1 MVDCVDILR
10 SITKSCGDNVGGV
23 NKRVWITQ
31 LQQIENYTFDSL
43 GYVNSLVT
51 KENGN
56 TNYPYELK
64 KVISKKGSHSG
75 NVEAIENVNID
86 VFKHTAILKAYA
98 TTPEQRDSLVSLYGA
113 SKVVVFFETDNGEI
127 EIYGLENG
135 LYATAL
141 TGNTGEQMQD
151 DTAFTFTLSG
161 LQTSLPKYFL
171 YGGSLATSIAYLD
184 NIGLNPI
191 YVIQEYSFSAKFSAV
206 SSLDLTSCFLDSNGN
221 DCATLINWG
230 DGTIDSNLTHTYS
243 ISGDYVVSV
252 ACSDAF
258 EITISKKSINEFY
271 YAISIGLQNLYL
283 TTNQIVDFN
292 PSIALP
298 IGLQKLGLGE
308 NQIVDFNPSI
318 ALPIGLQNLGLS
330 SNQIVDFNPSIA
342 LPIGL
347 QELGLGGNQI
357 VDFNPSIAL
366 PIGLQKLG
374 LGENQIVDF
383 NPSIALPIGLQSLYL
398 SGNQIVDFNPS
409 IALPIGL
416 QELGLGG
423 NQMTIAGYT
432 ASETWANAQ
441 PSFTSSCNVYFTNN
455 IDSVS
460 GTDLETILISKNCT
474 VSV

>member
-113 SKVVVFFETDNGEI
+113 SKVVVFFETDNGDI

-171 YGGSLATSIAYLD
+171 YGGSLHTSIAYLD
-184 NIGLNPI
+184 NIGLTPI
-191 YVIQEYSFSAKFSAV
+191 YEIESYTAG
-206 SSLDLTSCFLDSNGN
+206 TS
-221 DCATLINWG
+221 
-230 DGTIDSNLTHTYS
+230 TID
-243 ISGDYVVSV
+243 
-252 ACSDAF
+252 
-258 EITISKKSINEFY
+258 
-271 YAISIGLQNLYL
+271 
-283 TTNQIVDFN
+283 
-292 PSIALP
+292 
-298 IGLQKLGLGE
+298 
-308 NQIVDFNPSI
+308 
-318 ALPIGLQNLGLS
+318 
-330 SNQIVDFNPSIA
+330 
-342 LPIGL
+342 
-347 QELGLGGNQI
+347 
-357 VDFNPSIAL
+357 
-366 PIGLQKLG
+366 
-374 LGENQIVDF
+374 
-383 NPSIALPIGLQSLYL
+383 
-398 SGNQIVDFNPS
+398 
-409 IALPIGL
+409 
-416 QELGLGG
+416 
-423 NQMTIAGYT
+423 
-432 ASETWANAQ
+432 
-441 PSFTSSCNVYFTNN
+441 FTNN
-455 IDSVS
+455 GGDDWDISFLATPTTVQSSANITGYQYSVEHWISGVQTNIESGSKSTNYTLNTSSNGAGVYKIEQTYLLDNSSFFRVVYLVKVDAS
-460 GTDLETILISKNCT
+460 GTVIAFTSANGITVNSTNGLDINATANYTEFGVNYPLQWGSYDAFPPAIFNPIGNTTTINATLPIATVGVGFFPILDSIFTDDFPNWAGSAITLTIS
-474 VSV
+474 

>member
-113 SKVVVFFETDNGEI
+113 SKVVVFFETDNGDI

-171 YGGSLATSIAYLD
+171 YGGSLHTSIAYLD
-184 NIGLNPI
+184 NIGLTPI
-191 YVIQEYSFSAKFSAV
+191 QSYSFSAKFSSV
-206 SSLDLTSCFLDSNGN
+206 SSLDLTGCFLDSIGN
-221 DCATLINWG
+221 NCATLINWG

-243 ISGDYVVSV
+243 ASGDYVVSIV
-252 ACSDAF
+252 CEDAF
-258 EITISKKSINEFY
+258 EIKLKSRNITEFY
-271 YAISIGLQNLYL
+271 YALPIGLQSLEL
-283 TTNQIVDFN
+283 GDNQIVDFN

-298 IGLQKLGLGE
+298 SGLQ
-308 NQIVDFNPSI
+308 I
-318 ALPIGLQNLGLS
+318 
-330 SNQIVDFNPSIA
+330 
-342 LPIGL
+342 
-347 QELGLGGNQI
+347 LGLGGNQI

-366 PIGLQKLG
+366 PSGLQIL
-374 LGENQIVDF
+374 D
-383 NPSIALPIGLQSLYL
+383 L

-416 QELGLGG
+416 QRLGLSVNQIVDFNPSIALPIGLQYLYLG
-423 NQMTIAGYT
+423 DNQMTIAGYT

-441 PSFTSSCNVYFTNN
+441 PSFTSSCNIYFNDN

-474 VSV
+474 ISV

>member
-1 MVDCVDILR
+1 MLLDCVDILR

-31 LQQIENYTFDSL
+31 LQQINSYTYDSL

-75 NVEAIENVNID
+75 NVEALENVNID

-184 NIGLNPI
+184 NIGLNPLAYI
-191 YVIQEYSFSAKFSAV
+191 
-206 SSLDLTSCFLDSNGN
+206 SSYTAGTS
-221 DCATLINWG
+221 
-230 DGTIDSNLTHTYS
+230 TID
-243 ISGDYVVSV
+243 
-252 ACSDAF
+252 
-258 EITISKKSINEFY
+258 
-271 YAISIGLQNLYL
+271 
-283 TTNQIVDFN
+283 
-292 PSIALP
+292 
-298 IGLQKLGLGE
+298 
-308 NQIVDFNPSI
+308 
-318 ALPIGLQNLGLS
+318 
-330 SNQIVDFNPSIA
+330 
-342 LPIGL
+342 
-347 QELGLGGNQI
+347 
-357 VDFNPSIAL
+357 
-366 PIGLQKLG
+366 
-374 LGENQIVDF
+374 
-383 NPSIALPIGLQSLYL
+383 
-398 SGNQIVDFNPS
+398 
-409 IALPIGL
+409 
-416 QELGLGG
+416 
-423 NQMTIAGYT
+423 
-432 ASETWANAQ
+432 
-441 PSFTSSCNVYFTNN
+441 FTNN
-455 IDSVS
+455 GGDDWDISFLATPTTLQSSANIVQYIYNVEYWVGGVQTIIESGSKTTDYTLNTSGNGACVYNIYQTYILDNGTLFRIDMLIKVDAIGNIIAYIKNFGSTVNSVNGLYINITANNYQFGVS
-460 GTDLETILISKNCT
+460 YPIDWYALDNFPPSTLTPIGIGDTINGSLPLTTVGVGYTFVLGSIFTDDFTMDINSSISTNI
-474 VSV
+474 S

>member
-31 LQQIENYTFDSL
+31 LQQINSYTYDSL

-184 NIGLNPI
+184 NIGLNPLAYI
-191 YVIQEYSFSAKFSAV
+191 
-206 SSLDLTSCFLDSNGN
+206 SSYTAGTS
-221 DCATLINWG
+221 
-230 DGTIDSNLTHTYS
+230 TIDFINNG
-243 ISGDYVVSV
+243 GD
-252 ACSDAF
+252 D
-258 EITISKKSINEFY
+258 
-271 YAISIGLQNLYL
+271 
-283 TTNQIVDFN
+283 
-292 PSIALP
+292 
-298 IGLQKLGLGE
+298 
-308 NQIVDFNPSI
+308 
-318 ALPIGLQNLGLS
+318 
-330 SNQIVDFNPSIA
+330 
-342 LPIGL
+342 
-347 QELGLGGNQI
+347 
-357 VDFNPSIAL
+357 
-366 PIGLQKLG
+366 
-374 LGENQIVDF
+374 
-383 NPSIALPIGLQSLYL
+383 
-398 SGNQIVDFNPS
+398 
-409 IALPIGL
+409 
-416 QELGLGG
+416 
-423 NQMTIAGYT
+423 
-432 ASETWANAQ
+432 
-441 PSFTSSCNVYFTNN
+441 
-455 IDSVS
+455 
-460 GTDLETILISKNCT
+460 
-474 VSV
+474 

>member
-113 SKVVVFFETDNGEI
+113 SKVVVFFETDNGDI

-171 YGGSLATSIAYLD
+171 YGGSLHTSIAYLD
-184 NIGLNPI
+184 NIGLTPI
-191 YVIQEYSFSAKFSAV
+191 YEIESFSAKFSSV
-206 SSLDLTSCFLDSNGN
+206 SSLDLTGCFLDSNGN
-221 DCATLINWG
+221 NCATLINWG

-252 ACSDAF
+252 ACDNAV
-258 EITISKKSINEFY
+258 EIFVLGNTITEFY
-271 YAISIGLQNLYL
+271 YAIPIGLQNLY
-283 TTNQIVDFN
+283 
-292 PSIALP
+292 
-298 IGLQKLGLGE
+298 LGE

-318 ALPIGLQNLGLS
+318 ALPIGLQ
-330 SNQIVDFNPSIA
+330 
-342 LPIGL
+342 
-347 QELGLGGNQI
+347 EL
-357 VDFNPSIAL
+357 D
-366 PIGLQKLG
+366 
-374 LGENQIVDF
+374 
-383 NPSIALPIGLQSLYL
+383 
-398 SGNQIVDFNPS
+398 
-409 IALPIGL
+409 
-416 QELGLGG
+416 LGG

-441 PSFTSSCNVYFTNN
+441 PSFTSSCNVYFKNN

>member
-113 SKVVVFFETDNGEI
+113 SKVVVFFETDNGDI

-171 YGGSLATSIAYLD
+171 YGGSLHTSIAYLD
-184 NIGLNPI
+184 NIGLTPI
-191 YVIQEYSFSAKFSAV
+191 YEIESFSAKFSSV
-206 SSLDLTSCFLDSNGN
+206 SSLDLTGCFLDSNGN
-221 DCATLINWG
+221 NCATLINWG

-243 ISGDYVVSV
+243 ISGDYVISV
-252 ACSDAF
+252 ACDNAVGIF
-258 EITISKKSINEFY
+258 VIGNTITEFY
-271 YAISIGLQNLYL
+271 YAIPIGLQNLYL
-283 TTNQIVDFN
+283 VGNQIVDFN

-298 IGLQKLGLGE
+298 IGLQILVLAS

-318 ALPIGLQNLGLS
+318 ALPIGLQNL
-330 SNQIVDFNPSIA
+330 D
-342 LPIGL
+342 
-347 QELGLGGNQI
+347 
-357 VDFNPSIAL
+357 
-366 PIGLQKLG
+366 
-374 LGENQIVDF
+374 
-383 NPSIALPIGLQSLYL
+383 
-398 SGNQIVDFNPS
+398 
-409 IALPIGL
+409 
-416 QELGLGG
+416 LGG

-474 VSV
+474 ISV